1 MPSFMQRKRDE
12 LGARGVDPD
21 RLPPGQYV
29 TERFPVLHLG
39 PVPRYCGL
47 DDWTLAIGGDAV
59 ARPRVLTWA
68 ELCSLPEK
76 ELTADVH
83 CVTKWTKLDLSWRGV
98 LLDDVLA
105 ASLPGID
112 AITFVAVAEHD
123 YSASTSWAE
132 LSGHDAMLAWAVD
145 GSPLD
150 PEHGYPL
157 RLVVPHL
164 YFWKSVKWLR
174 RIELWRDERAG
185 YWEHHGYHHHG
196 DPFAEE
202 RYWGD
207 AASRDVAVASANS
220 SGALSRPLRVLLE
233 RALAKP
239 TGTVS
244 GDVASLRAACAV
256 VLRRCL
262 DRPDGQWAQLV
273 ELASDKGDWD
283 QWRQA
288 GLLAAAEPERDATA
302 EATRDLLAEL
312 ADELC
317 IRGDVLPGVWEG
329 EQRQAVTASADW
341 QEGKRRRDLVTS
353 LERLVELIETTDAP
367 GLRELA
373 GSIARRDT
381 GDHPTL
387 PAAVRAAAADIE
399 ATGAVPA
406 RTRASLAECLQETPF
421 AAAIVAALDPT
432 ATATSTSPA
441 TLTPPTHHQ
450 RDHRRDDQGAST

>member
-1 MPSFMQRKRDE
+1 MPTFMQRKRDE
-12 LGARGVDPD
+12 LGALGVDPD

-39 PVPRYCGL
+39 PVPNYAGL
-47 DDWTLAIGGDAV
+47 GDWTLTIGGDGV
-59 ARPRVLTWA
+59 TRPRVLTWA
-68 ELCSLPEK
+68 ELCALPEK

-83 CVTKWTKLDLSWRGV
+83 CVTKWTKLDMSWRGV
-98 LLDDVLA
+98 LLRDVLA
-105 ASLPGID
+105 ASLPSTD
-112 AITFVAVAEHD
+112 AITLVAVAEHD
-123 YSASTSWAE
+123 YSASVSWAE
-132 LSGHDAMLAWAVD
+132 LRGLDAMLAWAVD
-145 GSPLD
+145 GSRLD

-174 RIELWRDERAG
+174 RIELWSDDRAG

-207 AASRDVAVASANS
+207 AATPGAAAAATNS
-220 SGALSRPLRVLLE
+220 SGALSRPLRVLLQ

-239 TGTVS
+239 TGTVP
-244 GDVASLRAACAV
+244 GDIATLRAACAV

-262 DRPDGQWAQLV
+262 DRPDGKWEQLV
-273 ELASDKGDWD
+273 EAASDKGDWD
-283 QWRQA
+283 QWRRA
-288 GLLAAAEPERDATA
+288 GMLAAADPERDPTA
-302 EATRDLLAEL
+302 EATRNLLAEL

-353 LERLVELIETTDAP
+353 LERLVELIETTDGP

-373 GSIARRDT
+373 DSIARRDT

-387 PAAVRAAAADIE
+387 PAAVRAAADDID
-399 ATGAVPA
+399 ATGAVRA
-406 RTRASLAECLQETPF
+406 RTRASLAECVHDSPF
-421 AAAIVAALDPT
+421 ATALIAQPTST
-432 ATATSTSPA
+432 ATATSTSA
-441 TLTPPTHHQ
+441 ATPPP
-450 RDHRRDDQGAST
+450 